1 MIEALERFDQK
12 RSCSRLQT
20 QSGPPSND
28 CGHGD
33 GRVEVSCELVVA
45 GCNAAPVFEAAE
57 GPFDQVAALVGFAIE
72 GVQTLARRIVRND
85 RQRSA
90 LTHELPQ
97 SVAVVGRIGRTF
109 PARWQLA
116 EEADG
121 GADVAQLSR
130 RHFDGD
136 GASERIADRVDLGRA
151 PSTRATDS
159 LRFGPPFPP
168 AAERCA
174 FAVVESIV

>member
-1 MIEALERFDQK
+1 MK
-12 RSCSRLQT
+12 VSR
-20 QSGPPSND
+20 
-28 CGHGD
+28 
-33 GRVEVSCELVVA
+33 ELVVS

-57 GPFDQVAALVGFAIE
+57 GPFDQVSALVGFAVE
-72 GVQTLARRIVRND
+72 CVQMFSRGIVGND

-90 LTHELPQ
+90 LCHELPQ
-97 SVAVVGRIGRTF
+97 RVAVVSRVGCTF
-109 PARWQLA
+109 AARWQLA
-116 EEADG
+116 EEADSR
-121 GADVAQLSR
+121 ADVAQLAW

-136 GASERIADRVDLGRA
+136 GASECIADRVDLGRT

-174 FAVVESIV
+174 LAVVESIV